1 MQVLN
6 DEVSK
11 EVSEVT
17 STMPLSQAKQIYTAY
32 KNKELAMPYQV
43 PEENKN
49 ERVVLGALQRWGQSL
64 EVIPEGV
71 GILGGEIMMLDGKIL
86 QNTPFKT
93 LGEANQKLGEKL
105 INAANSS
112 LEAKRKRQAQ
122 ELLPISEEESSS
134 PLFKSVSTVTDYG
147 SQILLALATGGTTAL
162 ATMGARMAGETA
174 VAGLEEYKQAH
185 PEDKDLTGFLT
196 TGNLSKE
203 VLLNAGKTAIN
214 LYVEKAIGV
223 PKQVSQFKKALKT
236 PAIGAMGVLKAAG
249 KGYAMG
255 FGEEWATETIQGISD
270 TTFDAF
276 LGRYKDM
283 PELAKA
289 YNESVVDAVYAG
301 IFGGGFGAS
310 GHVIARGKAIGQVK
324 QMMSNVV
331 PEQDL
336 EMVATAIVD
345 NHIASTKQ
353 LIGTQ
358 VQLSTE
364 LRDKHG
370 EIFNA
375 MNVAAKQA
383 MMESGVANTMTED
396 EIAQHAVELSTL
408 FADQVLAEAN
418 KRNVPIFDVINSK
431 DIVYD
436 TKTKE
441 LRLAPK
447 KVVEAVRKIKENK
460 PTSLIQFIKNNGGI
474 QDEHGELK
482 ALDAL
487 RQRPGLV
494 SKKGMTLDEARRMA
508 EEAGYFG
515 TNAKN
520 EGMTSTADLLDLIDK
535 ELRGQKV
542 YTEEGQST
550 IDRIKEAETYDNS
563 EEEDYYERNLLAKG
577 VSEEEISQMNFEEKK
592 QAYQMSKET
601 SDDGSY
607 IGEDG
612 LLHAADGSVL
622 FQTDVAQRMNEIDAE
637 EQAKGVPEYTAPTI
651 NINGVERQTKNSDDN
666 PIAKSEKSLRYF
678 YDWFGDS
685 KVVDEQGRPLVVYH
699 GTPKKFDTFSKD
711 KIVRGNG
718 FWFTTDKSY
727 AQGIRRTEGAVN
739 VLEVYL
745 SANNVIDVNK
755 DRKQFIELAKE
766 HLKDEVDFSDVS
778 DNFIISE
785 AMSSKTFPIFLLGK
799 GINAIK
805 MGGGYEVFNPNQIK
819 STSNRGT
826 FSLTENNIY
835 HQDGYEVKKV
845 DKDQNLSEFRNKN
858 EEYNKKAKDYFGTT
872 YRMAEAGY
880 ILTDGELL
888 DFSGK
893 KFGGPDGQRTMDHR
907 QVNEIDVSMEDFINS
922 GNIRFMPEGD
932 KILMSNY
939 PTQKQFDMIRRA
951 VGLSRGT
958 FTVELMSDAQ
968 KWGMNRNDFY
978 GEYEYGTHFTK
989 IKRDIDAFYKGAGV
1003 RPEMEF
1009 YQVKGLPREKATPKG
1024 TFDAKSKVIQLFEKA
1039 DASTLDHELAH
1050 FWLDNMWTYANSGA
1064 ASEQYMAQFN
1074 AVKDYLGVRPDQRYL
1089 TRSQHEKFASAYEK
1103 YIYRGDIPNSIM
1115 GNVFDN
1121 YERFIRNVYNSIQ
1134 DIKAEGRKKVRLTPE
1149 IIKFF
1154 DSMIKGGIDTT
1165 AATETIASEVRNEE
1179 AQKADDVTMK
1189 ESKEV
1194 VSEMPER
1201 EVQPE
1206 IKPVEAEGK
1215 AKESRL
1221 YERMKGIVGDEGKLE
1236 YNVVEI
1242 KEQREKARKL
1252 WNENP
1257 EKARAILNG
1266 TEKADD
1272 ILRQALYTE
1281 QQRLALQN
1289 GDTNTFLTS
1298 LRKQSAEATRMGQEL
1313 SALRGVV
1320 EDITDP
1326 AYWIR
1331 SAETEAL
1338 KNLAKKQT
1346 KNLENAMGN
1355 SPLMELT
1362 ARLDADIKAL
1372 QKDVASKATDEEKTK
1387 VFKEG
1392 VRAIADKYQG
1402 LEQPDLVLNQVDW
1415 SNEELADDYIETK
1428 VKEKLGIALPKE
1440 TAKAFIQTARELDTL
1455 SRQRD
1460 EMGNPVDAFFAK
1472 KDELERMRNS
1482 HTPTARTKVLISTIG
1497 RANMLTAPAT
1507 SVLNVVSNSLNYGA
1521 ENVVRKVGNILE
1533 GKTNDNIVSKDL
1545 KDKYRAKAWKVFW
1558 ETGYDMS
1565 FMTSLL
1571 DERLYKGE
1579 SISHSEGDGAIR
1591 AVGRWA
1597 EKYVF
1602 SRLISTPDIYVK
1614 SVLGFTDYVGNEATD
1629 IAYKEGLTGE
1639 KAKARADEL
1648 FKDAIKIEPETEQG
1662 KQIRAKAQTDAL
1674 ILTFQQD
1681 TKFARMLLDVR
1692 NAINKGTGD
1701 IGIGDILSPFIKTPA
1716 NIISMGFDA
1725 AVGPFAS
1732 PVNLIGALND
1742 IKAKNYRSQ
1751 RVLQAAKQTTTA
1763 TLAYTVIALLA
1774 SMLIDD
1780 DDYIPDYAQLTQKER
1795 AAVRAKGGSFGSI
1808 KVGGEYISTDFFGP
1822 FEMPLVTFLN
1832 TRRTGNIIK
1841 GIAGGVASK
1850 AIDAPVLKDIL
1861 GSSEAI
1867 KEMTTSKDDIISA
1880 IGENMANAAIT
1891 RLTPNALNTM
1901 AKIIDGKE
1909 RKTNTVA
1916 EKIAARIPFVRNQ
1929 LQEKLSVATG
1939 EAQEIQRLNTLLLGS
1954 RGKYEETAPL
1964 ATEISRLASAGVAVN
1979 IVDPTRSGELA
1990 KLSDEEKSRIQDMF
2004 ATEFAKKASK
2014 EISRPSYRRKSDEDK
2029 KDALDDVRKSV
2040 VSDIKRKYRNQL
2052 KVLKKTKK

>member
-64 EVIPEGV
+64 EVIPEGI

-86 QNTPFKT
+86 QNTPFKDVAQ
-93 LGEANQKLGEKL
+93 ANMKLGEKL

-174 VAGLEEYKQAH
+174 VAGLEEYKQSH

-236 PAIGAMGVLKAAG
+236 PAVGAMGVLKAAG

-276 LGRYKDM
+276 LGRFKDM

-331 PEQDL
+331 PAQDL

-375 MNVAAKQA
+375 MNAAAKQA

-436 TKTKE
+436 PKTKE

-447 KVVEAVRKIKENK
+447 KVVEAVRKIKEKK

-577 VSEEEISQMNFEEKK
+577 VSEEEISQMNFDEKK
-592 QAYQMSKET
+592 QAYEMSKEEGET
-601 SDDGSY
+601 Y
-607 IGEDG
+607 MGEDG

-622 FQTDVAQRMNEIDAE
+622 FQSA
-637 EQAKGVPEYTAPTI
+637 
-651 NINGVERQTKNSDDN
+651 
-666 PIAKSEKSLRYF
+666 
-678 YDWFGDS
+678 
-685 KVVDEQGRPLVVYH
+685 YH
-699 GTPKKFDTFSKD
+699 GTPHPELEGGKFSLERMGSGEGAQVHGYGLYYTASYDVADLRYRKRLANQKYIELDGNLYPPSSAENVAYILYKRMGDDINGAIKEQKEQLDSYKD
-711 KIVRGNG
+711 KDSILYD
-718 FWFTTDKSY
+718 FDKEIY
-727 AQGIRRTEGAVN
+727 DFLVK
-739 VLEVYL
+739 
-745 SANNVIDVNK
+745 NK
-755 DRKQFIELAKE
+755 DRMSEIKETTSEGQVYEVDLPENPYLIDEQLSYNEQPELVRNVFDEISKQFGIQTQGTIQVGINQMDVTGKYVYNQLADK
-766 HLKDEVDFSDVS
+766 
-778 DNFIISE
+778 
-785 AMSSKTFPIFLLGK
+785 LGNQKKASAWLNEK
-799 GINAIK
+799 GIKGITYFGK
-805 MGGGYEVFNPNQIK
+805 TDGRSFVIFNP
-819 STSNRGT
+819 
-826 FSLTENNIY
+826 
-835 HQDGYEVKKV
+835 DDVKV
-845 DKDQNLSEFRNKN
+845 
-858 EEYNKKAKDYFGTT
+858 
-872 YRMAEAGY
+872 
-880 ILTDGELL
+880 I
-888 DFSGK
+888 
-893 KFGGPDGQRTMDHR
+893 
-907 QVNEIDVSMEDFINS
+907 
-922 GNIRFMPEGD
+922 
-932 KILMSNY
+932 
-939 PTQKQFDMIRRA
+939 QK
-951 VGLSRGT
+951 
-958 FTVELMSDAQ
+958 
-968 KWGMNRNDFY
+968 
-978 GEYEYGTHFTK
+978 
-989 IKRDIDAFYKGAGV
+989 
-1003 RPEMEF
+1003 F
-1009 YQVKGLPREKATPKG
+1009 YQVTGLPREKATPKG

-1134 DIKAEGRKKVRLTPE
+1134 DIKAEGKKKVRLTPE

-1194 VSEMPER
+1194 VAEIPER

-1206 IKPVEAEGK
+1206 IKPVETEGK

-1252 WNENP
+1252 WNENT

-1266 TEKADD
+1266 TEKAED

-1387 VFKEG
+1387 AFKEG
-1392 VRAIADKYQG
+1392 VKAIADKYQG

-1565 FMTSLL
+1565 FMSSLL

-1639 KAKARADEL
+1639 QAKARADEL
-1648 FKDAIKIEPETEQG
+1648 FKDAIKIEPETELGQ
-1662 KQIRAKAQTDAL
+1662 QIRAKAQTDAL

-1742 IKAKNYRSQ
+1742 IKAKNYRSA

-1867 KEMTTSKDDIISA
+1867 KEMATSKDDIISA

-1929 LQEKLSVATG
+1929 LPERLSVATG

-2004 ATEFAKKASK
+2004 ATEFAKKASE
-2014 EISRPSYRRKSDEDK
+2014 EIARPSYRRKSDEDK